1 MCVCAAVDSSVAGP
15 VMSIKR
21 IEEAIA
27 VSPLLDEEVESLVQ
41 LLIQKKEENAEW
53 QGVSGEEEGGGR
65 GGWQGVS
72 QPLERR
78 ERGMARGESTFGE
91 EGERGDFWESLG

>member
-72 QPLERR
+72 
-78 ERGMARGESTFGE
+78 GE
-91 EGERGDFWESLG
+91 EGEGDGKG

>member
-1 MCVCAAVDSSVAGP
+1 MARG
-15 VMSIKR
+15 
-21 IEEAIA
+21 
-27 VSPLLDEEVESLVQ
+27 
-41 LLIQKKEENAEW
+41 EW
-53 QGVSGEEEGGGR
+53 RGGR